1 MSEPLGFAWLAVLAL
16 FLWKRNALFG
26 VLLALLSLWLLSD
39 WNMLKYNL
47 DDDLYLGQLGG
58 CVGSLLVTNIV
69 LLTAILLGVLV
80 VYWRWLRRA

>member
-1 MSEPLGFAWLAVLAL
+1 M
-16 FLWKRNALFG
+16 FG